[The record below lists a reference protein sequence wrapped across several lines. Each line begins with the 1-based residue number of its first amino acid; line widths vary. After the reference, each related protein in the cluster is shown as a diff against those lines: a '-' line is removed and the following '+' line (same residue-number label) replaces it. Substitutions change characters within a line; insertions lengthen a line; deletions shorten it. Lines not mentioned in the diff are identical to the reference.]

1 MNGKKSLPLMNV
13 HVLCVLDLKKRKKNY
28 DPDTDQ
34 DFDFDKNFSQRYQIW
49 WVSLIIKHY
58 FFILNI
64 NVKCCF

>member
-1 MNGKKSLPLMNV
+1 MNV
-13 HVLCVLDLKKRKKNY
+13 HVLCVLDLKRRKKNY

-64 NVKCCF
+64 NVKSCF